1 MRGEPTIGL
10 RRDSLRQVGPGPA
23 VKAMINEEDAPLL
36 SALKAKRRALAEAA
50 RVPAYIIFTDRTLF
64 EMAETR
70 PETLDKMAA
79 IGGVGAKKLDSYG
92 TAFLQVINGDEKPLH
107 PQRRKLAG
115 REAGTTYGRLMQV
128 QAGLTHGTTGQD
140 KPMSCS
146 ASLVAKVA
154 ALHRPN
160 HNALLEILVR
170 GGLND
175 LPAHFWTFYNRRANL
190 APLQKEMIML
200 VVVSPAKKLNMTPT
214 EGVTATEPAFAKN
227 AQELARVA
235 RQLSLNALQKLMG
248 LSVNLAQLNADRFA
262 AFGSQDTKAA
272 ALAFAGDTYQGLEAA
287 TLDGDEMIWAQD
299 HLRILSG
306 LYGLLRPLDAI
317 EPYRLEM
324 GSRLKTAKGASLY
337 AYWGGQLSEV
347 LNAQAAKTGAKALVN
362 CASQEYFGALDLA
375 RLTPQVINPVFME
388 RKAGQAKI
396 ISFYAK
402 KARGAMARYIV
413 QHRLTDPE
421 GLKDFD
427 SGGYAYQPDQSD
439 AKKWLFLRDYP
450 EA

>member
-1 MRGEPTIGL
+1 
-10 RRDSLRQVGPGPA
+10 
-23 VKAMINEEDAPLL
+23 
-36 SALKAKRRALAEAA
+36 
-50 RVPAYIIFTDRTLF
+50 
-64 EMAETR
+64 
-70 PETLDKMAA
+70 
-79 IGGVGAKKLDSYG
+79 
-92 TAFLQVINGDEKPLH
+92 
-107 PQRRKLAG
+107 
-115 REAGTTYGRLMQV
+115 
-128 QAGLTHGTTGQD
+128 
-140 KPMSCS
+140 
-146 ASLVAKVA
+146 
-154 ALHRPN
+154 
-160 HNALLEILVR
+160 
-170 GGLND
+170 
-175 LPAHFWTFYNRRANL
+175 
-190 APLQKEMIML
+190 ML

-214 EGVTATEPAFAKN
+214 EGVRATKPAFAEN
-227 AQELARVA
+227 AQELAGVA
-235 RQLSLNALQKLMG
+235 RQLSLGALQKLMG

-287 TLDGDEMIWAQD
+287 TLDSDEMVWAQD

-306 LYGLLRPLDAI
+306 LYGMLRPLDAI

-337 AYWGGQLSEV
+337 AYWGVKLSEA
-347 LNAQAAKTGAKALVN
+347 LNAQTVKTDAQALVN
-362 CASQEYFGALDLA
+362 CASQEYFGAVDLA
-375 RLTPQVINPVFME
+375 HLTPQVITPVFME

-413 QHRLTDPE
+413 QNRLTDPE

-427 SGGYAYQPDQSD
+427 SGGYTYQPDQSD

>member
-1 MRGEPTIGL
+1 
-10 RRDSLRQVGPGPA
+10 
-23 VKAMINEEDAPLL
+23 
-36 SALKAKRRALAEAA
+36 
-50 RVPAYIIFTDRTLF
+50 
-64 EMAETR
+64 
-70 PETLDKMAA
+70 
-79 IGGVGAKKLDSYG
+79 
-92 TAFLQVINGDEKPLH
+92 
-107 PQRRKLAG
+107 
-115 REAGTTYGRLMQV
+115 
-128 QAGLTHGTTGQD
+128 
-140 KPMSCS
+140 
-146 ASLVAKVA
+146 
-154 ALHRPN
+154 
-160 HNALLEILVR
+160 
-170 GGLND
+170 
-175 LPAHFWTFYNRRANL
+175 
-190 APLQKEMIML
+190 ML
-200 VVVSPAKKLNMTPT
+200 VVVSPAKKLNMTPAG
-214 EGVTATEPAFAKN
+214 GVSATEPAFVEN
-227 AQELARVA
+227 AQELAGVA
-235 RQLSLNALQKLMG
+235 RQLSLGALQKLMG

-306 LYGLLRPLDAI
+306 LYGVLRPLDAI

-337 AYWGGQLSEV
+337 AYWGDKLSEA
-347 LNAQAAKTGAKALVN
+347 LNAQAVKTGAQALVN
-362 CASQEYFGALDLA
+362 CASQEYFWAVDLA
-375 RLTPQVINPVFME
+375 RLTPQVITPVFME

-427 SGGYAYQPDQSD
+427 SGGYTYQPDQSD